1 MGCLTCAKVAEMPTK
16 KVAMAHK
23 TAPSAITWA
32 LLWLTAAYAANGA
45 QSACIRERTRVSDPN
60 FAGEACNSKPIS
72 LYTPGSNASS
82 ALSIIAAR
90 LTITSVRSASS
101 LHHLKPHI
109 LVFWVFQWFR
119 FPRHYESGPLLTLG
133 GFAQKWLWF
142 GALLKVAI
150 PVPLDWSLQS
160 IRCRFCE
167 GHHILQICWSP
178 ADGKYMITKWKQLNR
193 GKEFKG
199 RCPSQMDRYEP
210 RSATQGSQPEVR
222 LHVRKPQTPL

>member
-1 MGCLTCAKVAEMPTK
+1 MINASKLKSSICCAELWRQLLQQWEYRHSISTLKLSDYGWTQDQWIQQDRIWEVTYRWDIHSAMGCLTCAKVAEMPTK

-82 ALSIIAAR
+82 ALSMIAAR

-109 LVFWVFQWFR
+109 LVFWVFQ
-119 FPRHYESGPLLTLG
+119 
-133 GFAQKWLWF
+133 
-142 GALLKVAI
+142 
-150 PVPLDWSLQS
+150 
-160 IRCRFCE
+160 
-167 GHHILQICWSP
+167 
-178 ADGKYMITKWKQLNR
+178 
-193 GKEFKG
+193 
-199 RCPSQMDRYEP
+199 
-210 RSATQGSQPEVR
+210 
-222 LHVRKPQTPL
+222 